1 MKTPLSSILLVL
13 FGSFIGSFG
22 TIFLKAGA
30 DKLERSFMG
39 LITNWRLP
47 LGIVIYLMS
56 FSMYTVAVK
65 TGELTIL
72 YPMVSL
78 GYLWTLIW
86 SRLIF
91 KEPLTKNKFIGI
103 GMILFGVVIL
113 NLGNR

>member
-1 MKTPLSSILLVL
+1 LKTPLSSILLVL
-13 FGSFIGSFG
+13 FGSFVGSFG

-30 DKLERSFMG
+30 DKLERSVKG
-39 LITNWRLP
+39 VLTNWRLP
-47 LGIVIYLMS
+47 LGVMIYLTS
-56 FSMYTVAVK
+56 FAMYTVAVK

-91 KEPLTKNKFIGI
+91 KEPLTQNKFIGI
-103 GMILFGVVIL
+103 GLILFGVVVL

>member
-1 MKTPLSSILLVL
+1 MKTPLSSIILVL

-30 DKLERSFMG
+30 DRLERTVMG
-39 LITNWRLP
+39 VLTNWRLP
-47 LGIVIYLMS
+47 VGILIYLTS
-56 FSMYTVAVK
+56 FAMYTVAVK

-91 KEPLTKNKFIGI
+91 KEPLTKNKFIGV
-103 GMILFGVVIL
+103 GMILFGVVVL

>member
-1 MKTPLSSILLVL
+1 LKTPLSSILLVL
-13 FGSFIGSFG
+13 FASFVGSFG
-22 TIFLKAGA
+22 TVFLKSGA
-30 DKLERSFMG
+30 DKLERTVRG
-39 LITNWRLP
+39 VLTNWRLP
-47 LGIVIYLMS
+47 VGILIYLTS
-56 FSMYTVAVK
+56 FAMYTAAVK

-91 KEPLTKNKFIGI
+91 KEPLTRNKFIGI
-103 GMILFGVVIL
+103 GMILFGVVVL

>member
-13 FGSFIGSFG
+13 FASFVGSFG
-22 TIFLKAGA
+22 TVFLKSGA
-30 DKLERSFMG
+30 DKLERSIRG
-39 LITNWRLP
+39 VLTNWRLP
-47 LGIVIYLMS
+47 VGIFIYLLS
-56 FSMYTVAVK
+56 FGMYTAAVRS
-65 TGELTIL
+65 GELTIL

-91 KEPLTKNKFIGI
+91 REPLTRNKFLGV
-103 GMILFGVVIL
+103 GMILFGVVVL

>member
-1 MKTPLSSILLVL
+1 MKTPIESILLVL
-13 FGSFIGSFG
+13 LASFVGSFG
-22 TIFLKAGA
+22 TVFMKAGA
-30 DKLERSFMG
+30 DRLERSIRG
-39 LITNWRLP
+39 VLTNWRLP
-47 LGIVIYLMS
+47 VGVMIYLIS
-56 FSMYTVAVK
+56 FAMYTAAVK

-91 KEPLTKNKFIGI
+91 KEPLTRNKFIGI
-103 GMILFGVVIL
+103 GMILLGVVVL